1 MKIDDIKQKLAEY
14 LEEKKLKL
22 FEITYQKKDQTL
34 SILLDEKL
42 DLDKLEEISNDI
54 SQYLDKFEDEFDDN
68 YILDVSTVGAE
79 RPIRDED
86 ELIKAIGEYIYVK
99 SKESEYYGTLIDYT
113 DGIIHLEVIDKTKT
127 KNVSVDYSK
136 TKQVRY
142 AVKF

>member
-14 LEEKKLKL
+14 LDEKKLKL

-86 ELIKAIGEYIYVK
+86 ELKKAIGEYIYVK